1 MKSETHTFWNNAGE
15 PATVTRK
22 TSTSLPGLAI
32 DRWDKADVPAGLG
45 RWVVT
50 HLPTDKRAQEWGET
64 TAAEY
69 GWRLMEVRRFDSLPT
84 QQQDYYHRLYGWKD
98 TP

>member
-1 MKSETHTFWNNAGE
+1 MKNETHTFWNNAGE

-50 HLPTDKRAQEWGET
+50 HLPTDKRALRMGRDNRRRV
-64 TAAEY
+64 
-69 GWRLMEVRRFDSLPT
+69 RLATDGGAPL
-84 QQQDYYHRLYGWKD
+84 
-98 TP
+98 